1 MDSNQFRKQTKP
13 NYGPK
18 INHSVLETAVKRVE
32 APLKETE
39 SIADPRYPQYASKM
53 SDGRLLTDYKPHC
66 AANTAPSRYG
76 NSMRAWFQ
84 HHADAIVQVS
94 RQRQVERTGAQ
105 YMRAATVP
113 DAKQIQKCD
122 EYECKFL
129 TSRKPHTIGLE
140 RKEGVPELFG
150 TFGEP
155 TRMTPQSGEALT
167 TNFEGGRN
175 TPRGRAFQAMGTG
188 SAFA

>member
-1 MDSNQFRKQTKP
+1 MDSKQFRKQTQP

-18 INHSVLETAVKRVE
+18 INHTVLETAVKRVE

-39 SIADPRYPQYASKM
+39 TIPDPRYPQYASKM
-53 SDGRLLTDYKPHC
+53 SDGRLVTDYKPHC

-84 HHADAIVQVS
+84 QHADAIVQVS

-113 DAKQIQKCD
+113 EPKQIQQCD
-122 EYECKFL
+122 QFECKFL
-129 TSRKPHTIGLE
+129 KNKAPHTIGLE
-140 RKEGVPELFG
+140 RIEGVPSLFG

-155 TRMTPQSGEALT
+155 TSMMPAAGEILT

-175 TPRGRAFQAMGTG
+175 TPRGRTFEPMGISQAYR
-188 SAFA
+188 